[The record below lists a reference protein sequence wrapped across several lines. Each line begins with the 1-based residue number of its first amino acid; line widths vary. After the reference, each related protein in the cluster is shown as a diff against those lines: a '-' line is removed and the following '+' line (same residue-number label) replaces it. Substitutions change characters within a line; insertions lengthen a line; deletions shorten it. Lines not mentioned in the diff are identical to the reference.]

1 MGSARVHAQ
10 VFDASVCLY
19 CFLQY
24 TPKKE
29 YYKEE
34 KHEEVRL
41 LTVLVS
47 KPWQQELLN
56 LGCQKQLP
64 VPAAVP
70 IYTLVVGLGYPPPPP
85 PNPYQSIDGYC
96 YL

>member
-1 MGSARVHAQ
+1 MGSAHVHAQ

-24 TPKKE
+24 APKRE

-41 LTVLVS
+41 LTAS
-47 KPWQQELLN
+47 DWSASPDSHEK
-56 LGCQKQLP
+56 
-64 VPAAVP
+64 
-70 IYTLVVGLGYPPPPP
+70 
-85 PNPYQSIDGYC
+85 
-96 YL
+96 